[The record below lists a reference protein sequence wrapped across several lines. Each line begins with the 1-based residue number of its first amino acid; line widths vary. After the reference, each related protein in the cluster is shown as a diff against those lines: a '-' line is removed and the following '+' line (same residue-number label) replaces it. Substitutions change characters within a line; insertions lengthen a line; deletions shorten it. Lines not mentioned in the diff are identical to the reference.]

1 MRSPQERAFWRI
13 LAALLLAGGIAAWWT
28 SDQWIDQA
36 GPWLHRTWRTITR
49 PDPSTLNKND
59 AGPQKNKA
67 TASTAADGNIEPLP
81 SAQPRKCVQANRIIY
96 TDQACPKDSVEAT
109 LDGGAVT
116 SVAPRP

>member
-13 LAALLLAGGIAAWWT
+13 LAALLVAGGIAAWWT

-36 GPWLHRTWRTITR
+36 GPWLNKTWRTITR
-49 PDPSTLNKND
+49 PDPSSLNKND
-59 AGPQKNKA
+59 PGPLNGKA
-67 TASTAADGNIEPLP
+67 ASTAADGAGQPLP
-81 SAQPRKCVQANRIIY
+81 SNQPRKCVQSDRIIY